1 MSIQPVDL
9 TGGKSVFCFNQS
21 QLDAA
26 FTLAESDT
34 ESGIRIRAKLE
45 ELEANM
51 TRNEQAAIAFVITDR
66 LNKTAQ

>member
-1 MSIQPVDL
+1 MSVEPVDL

-26 FTLAESDT
+26 FALAESDT
-34 ESGIRIRAKLE
+34 ESGAKIRAKIE
-45 ELEANM
+45 ELEQNM

-66 LNKTAQ
+66 LNKTAK